1 MNNDLINIQYISNYV
16 SYATTY
22 LCVAMLLLILS
33 HNIEISVHTSKNQV
47 IRYIYNA
54 RDYVV
59 FASDYF

>member
-1 MNNDLINIQYISNYV
+1 M
-16 SYATTY
+16 
-22 LCVAMLLLILS
+22 S
-33 HNIEISVHTSKNQV
+33 HKIEIIVHTLKNQV